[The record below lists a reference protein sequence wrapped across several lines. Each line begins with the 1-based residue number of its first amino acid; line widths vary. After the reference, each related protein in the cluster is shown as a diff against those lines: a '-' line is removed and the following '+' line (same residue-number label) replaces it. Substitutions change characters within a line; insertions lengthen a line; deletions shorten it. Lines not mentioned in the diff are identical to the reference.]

1 MRRTE
6 SRNHLAVVLSLAL
19 VLAAVPLLAGER
31 VTVEHAG
38 FADSGY
44 TVEYV
49 GVTEEG
55 DESKV
60 AFKVRNTGSL
70 PLDAVHLEIEE
81 WHEEGWLRAASSVV
95 LWTALEPGEERLFTR
110 PLRNPVAEAANVY
123 VLRRGE
129 GWDGPAMAPRAPGN
143 GLSEKF
149 AISNCTRYCDRCS
162 DKAGER
168 CIGGVQEVSCSC
180 NDTSASCSYSCFPPP
195 V

>member
-1 MRRTE
+1 MRRTG
-6 SRNHLAVVLSLAL
+6 SRRHLTILLSLAL
-19 VLAAVPLLAGER
+19 ALAAFPLVAGER
-31 VTVEHAG
+31 VTVEHAS

-55 DESKV
+55 DASKV
-60 AFKVRNTGSL
+60 AFKVRNTGSV

-81 WHEEGWLRAASSVV
+81 WHEQGWLRAASSVV
-95 LWTALEPGEERLFTR
+95 LWTSLEPGEERLFTR
-110 PLRNPVAEAANVY
+110 PLRNPVAETANVY
-123 VLRRGE
+123 VLHRGE

-149 AISNCTRYCDRCS
+149 AISNCTRYCERCS

-168 CIGGVQEVSCSC
+168 CIGGVKEVNCSC
-180 NDTSASCSYSCFPPP
+180 NESSASCSYSCFPPP